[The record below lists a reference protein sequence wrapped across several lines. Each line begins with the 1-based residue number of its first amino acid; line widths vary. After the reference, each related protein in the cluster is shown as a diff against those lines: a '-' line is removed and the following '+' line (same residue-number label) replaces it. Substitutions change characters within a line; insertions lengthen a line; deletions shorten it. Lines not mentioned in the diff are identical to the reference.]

1 MENPVII
8 FGANALGKAVLDI
21 FNRNEVLIYGFLDN
35 DKAKIGQE
43 IAEVSVLGETDDDG
57 FLKLIGQ
64 KCEAFIAI
72 DNAKERKALVK
83 MLNEVRHIQPVNA
96 IHDQA
101 FISEDAAI
109 GHGNYVGAGVVINTF
124 AEVANH
130 CLIHTGVII
139 DYEVKIEDLVQIGAG
154 SVIGAGAI
162 IEEGVFIGSGVTIVG
177 GVTIGK
183 NARIG
188 VGSVVIENVKAN
200 KTVFGNPAKEI

>member
-72 DNAKERKALVK
+72 DNAKERKARSFRK
-83 MLNEVRHIQPVNA
+83 
-96 IHDQA
+96 
-101 FISEDAAI
+101 F
-109 GHGNYVGAGVVINTF
+109 
-124 AEVANH
+124 
-130 CLIHTGVII
+130 
-139 DYEVKIEDLVQIGAG
+139 
-154 SVIGAGAI
+154 
-162 IEEGVFIGSGVTIVG
+162 
-177 GVTIGK
+177 
-183 NARIG
+183 
-188 VGSVVIENVKAN
+188 
-200 KTVFGNPAKEI
+200 